1 MAKKVL
7 GRGLKALLPETPRG
21 QAGFALID
29 TNRLFANPR
38 QPRTRFESE
47 ALQRLA
53 ASIVEHGVLQPLLVS
68 EDGPGRY
75 MILAGERRWRAARQ
89 AGLERVP
96 VVIREKVDS
105 QRGLE
110 LALVENLQRRDLTP
124 LEEARAYE
132 QLRTDRGLSQAQIA
146 SRVGIDRSTVA
157 NSLRLL
163 KLPEQIQNLVE
174 EGRLSGGHGR
184 ALLAFASEA
193 EMETWADRVA
203 SEGLSVRVVE
213 RAAAAAREQGKAPI
227 PRVKKPEPKDPNIR
241 SAENKL
247 TLKMGSRVEITKNK
261 RGGKIVVSCSSH
273 DELLHV
279 FDLLIGDE

>member
-1 MAKKVL
+1 MARKAL
-7 GRGLKALLPETPRG
+7 GRGLKALLPETPQAR
-21 QAGFALID
+21 AGFALID
-29 TNRLFANPR
+29 INRLSANPE
-38 QPRTRFESE
+38 QPRTRFENE
-47 ALQRLA
+47 ALETLA

-68 EDGPGRY
+68 ENGPGRF
-75 MILAGERRWRAARQ
+75 MILAGERRWRAAQ
-89 AGLERVP
+89 KAGLERVP
-96 VVIREKVDS
+96 VVIREMVDG
-105 QRGLE
+105 QLGLE

-146 SRVGIDRSTVA
+146 ERVGIDRSTVA
-157 NSLRLL
+157 NALRLL
-163 KLPEQIQNLVE
+163 RLPERIQNLIE
-174 EGRLSGGHGR
+174 DGRLSAGHGR
-184 ALLAFASEA
+184 ALLAFAEET

-213 RAAAAAREQGKAPI
+213 RAATDARKQDTS
-227 PRVKKPEPKDPNIR
+227 PRRQTKPTQPKDPNIV

-247 TLKMGSRVEITKNK
+247 TLKLGSKVEITKNK

-273 DELLHV
+273 DQLLYV

>member
-7 GRGLKALLPETPRG
+7 GRGLKALLPETPKAH
-21 QAGFALID
+21 AGFALID

-38 QPRTRFESE
+38 QPRTHFESD
-47 ALQRLA
+47 ALDMLS

-75 MILAGERRWRAARQ
+75 MILAGERRWRAARK
-89 AGLERVP
+89 AGIERVP

-105 QRGLE
+105 QLGLE

-132 QLRTDRGLSQAQIA
+132 QLRAERGLSQAQIA
-146 SRVGIDRSTVA
+146 TRVGIDRSTVA

-163 KLPEQIQNLVE
+163 RLPEQIQDLVE
-174 EGRLSGGHGR
+174 DGRLSAGHGR
-184 ALLAFASEA
+184 ALLAFASET
-193 EMETWADRVA
+193 EMETWADRVV
-203 SEGLSVRVVE
+203 SGGLSVRVVE
-213 RAAAAAREQGKAPI
+213 RAAAEAREVGKEPI
-227 PRVKKPEPKDPNIR
+227 RRIKQTEPKDPNIQ

-247 TLKMGSRVEITKNK
+247 TLKLGSRVEITKNK
-261 RGGKIVVSCSSH
+261 TGGKIVVSCSSH

>member
-7 GRGLKALLPETPRG
+7 GRGLKALLPETPHA

-47 ALQRLA
+47 ALQTLA

-75 MILAGERRWRAARQ
+75 MILAGERRWRAARK

-96 VVIREKVDS
+96 VVIREKVDD
-105 QRGLE
+105 QLGLE

-132 QLRTDRGLSQAQIA
+132 QLRADRGLSQAQIA
-146 SRVGIDRSTVA
+146 TRVGIDRSTVA

-174 EGRLSGGHGR
+174 EGRLSAGHGR

-193 EMETWADRVA
+193 EMETWADRVTL
-203 SEGLSVRVVE
+203 EGLSVRVVE
-213 RAAAAAREQGKAPI
+213 RAATAAREEGKAPM
-227 PRVKKPEPKDPNIR
+227 RRAKQAEPKDPNII
-241 SAENKL
+241 SAEKKL
-247 TLKMGSRVEITKNK
+247 TLKLGSRVEITKNK
-261 RGGKIVVSCSSH
+261 KGGKIIVSCSSH
-273 DELLHV
+273 DELLYV